1 MPGPGG
7 DHRIAEKDWRVFR
20 ELYTSLLDRYC
31 QRVLEKSSSLIG
43 AAGERPHQRYLRLY
57 DFLQNSNDEIAW
69 AFDDPRRS
77 MAFRQIAALHELG
90 LFTDAEILRF
100 SEETRRVF
108 QISGS
113 ASRDKSR

>member
-43 AAGERPHQRYLRLY
+43 AAGERPHQRDPRLY
-57 DFLQNSNDEIAW
+57 ELPAEQQRRNRTGLSMIR
-69 AFDDPRRS
+69 RRS

-90 LFTDAEILRF
+90 LFTDAVQILRF

-113 ASRDKSR
+113 ASR